1 MVMKLSKLSKRSFNA
16 LKAAV
21 LVFEV
26 EAAVGLFE
34 SLQVTEAS
42 TREGQGKSG

>member
-1 MVMKLSKLSKRSFNA
+1 MVMMVSKLSKRSFNA
-16 LKAAV
+16 LKTAI
-21 LVFEV
+21 LVFDV

-42 TREGQGKSG
+42 TCEGKRMSG